1 MTDPQDTSFVIE
13 PVFAVPFA
21 MATHPSP
28 ADMNTRLREL
38 FLAREAVGDTY
49 ANRQPM
55 VNRSKQLFESDF
67 QLFAAEDAA
76 VHELRDFCY
85 RNLYRAIGQL
95 NGYETDML
103 QNLHIAVESWFH
115 ITRRGGYFPLHNH
128 ALHSWSGIYC
138 VDPGYAADDDAGN
151 GMVSF
156 VNPSAT
162 STMFIDMAVV
172 RMTGGY
178 NYGPREFRLK
188 AGQLVLFPSWLLHEV
203 RLYNGDRER
212 VTVAFNAKFRLAGAV
227 RDEIPV

>member
-95 NGYETDML
+95 NGY
-103 QNLHIAVESWFH
+103 
-115 ITRRGGYFPLHNH
+115 
-128 ALHSWSGIYC
+128 
-138 VDPGYAADDDAGN
+138 
-151 GMVSF
+151 
-156 VNPSAT
+156 
-162 STMFIDMAVV
+162 
-172 RMTGGY
+172 
-178 NYGPREFRLK
+178 
-188 AGQLVLFPSWLLHEV
+188 
-203 RLYNGDRER
+203 
-212 VTVAFNAKFRLAGAV
+212 
-227 RDEIPV
+227 